1 MFLWK
6 KKTKKNNDSEADR
19 AIDGLNQRLFRGR
32 LMTVARW
39 DGVQNFAIEETQAEI
54 ENRDS
59 AWADWL
65 EDDEENDN

>member
-6 KKTKKNNDSEADR
+6 KKKLKKNNSEADR
-19 AIDGLNQRLFRGR
+19 AIDGLNQRLFRAR